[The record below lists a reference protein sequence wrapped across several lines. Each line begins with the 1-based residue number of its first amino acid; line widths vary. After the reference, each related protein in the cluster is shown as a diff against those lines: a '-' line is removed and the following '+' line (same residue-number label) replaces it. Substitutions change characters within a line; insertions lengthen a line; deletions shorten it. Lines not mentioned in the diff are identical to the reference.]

1 MALREEGEEGEDAM
15 FSLSPSTIPGRGGLT
30 FCAFFREASYLDHQ
44 SMTFSADSS
53 AMVLFLL
60 LVDLREGFLGSC

>member
-1 MALREEGEEGEDAM
+1 MAVRGVGEEAM
-15 FSLSPSTIPGRGGLT
+15 SSSPSAVTGRGDST

>member
-1 MALREEGEEGEDAM
+1 MTLREEGEDAM
-15 FSLSPSTIPGRGGLT
+15 ISLGPSTVTGRST

-60 LVDLREGFLGSC
+60 LVDLREGFLGSG